1 MLKVDCQT
9 GRLAAKLWRSAQGS
23 KDVMHM
29 QRNALLAAGLTSL
42 MWGLTGIFVRLLPSL
57 PPLTITAG
65 RLFVALLVVLPILG
79 LFRSSRQSFKLALE
93 RPVAHLLAL
102 LLAGYYLL
110 ATAAFQMAPV
120 AEVALLL
127 STPPLFVLSFRRIQ
141 CDSPNRTEIGGAL
154 LAVAG
159 IGLILVPGMSFAVNS
174 SAHHLTGNILAV
186 CAAGLTAL
194 YAYTYRIL
202 NERGDAPET
211 IGISLLT
218 FASGSVILVL
228 IAGLAPTPSGIDTLN
243 GPSLLVL
250 IGLGVLSMAIPSF
263 GFALAAKRL
272 PAVVTATIS
281 LFIPLFAGLF
291 AFLILGEKL
300 SPMFIPGGILVLG
313 GIAMIL
319 RQG

>member
-1 MLKVDCQT
+1 
-9 GRLAAKLWRSAQGS
+9 
-23 KDVMHM
+23 M
-29 QRNALLAAGLTSL
+29 QKNALLAAGLTSL

-57 PPLTITAG
+57 PPLTVTAG
-65 RLFVALLVVLPILG
+65 RLLVALVIVLPIFG
-79 LFRSSRQSFKLALE
+79 MVRRSRQDFRSALE
-93 RPVAHLLAL
+93 RPIAYILAM

-127 STPPLFVLSFRRIQ
+127 STPPLFILSFRRIRG
-141 CDSPNRTEIGGAL
+141 DIPNRTEIGGAL

-159 IGLILVPGMSFAVNS
+159 IGLILVPGMSFAES
-174 SAHHLTGNILAV
+174 SSIHHLTGNILAV

-202 NERGDAPET
+202 HERGVAPET
-211 IGISLLT
+211 IGVSLLT
-218 FASGSVILVL
+218 FSLGSIILVL
-228 IAGLAPTPSGIDTLN
+228 MASLAPTPSGLDTLN
-243 GPSLLVL
+243 GHALLVFL
-250 IGLGVLSMAIPSF
+250 GLGVLSTAIPSI
-263 GFALAAKRL
+263 GFALASKRL
-272 PAVVTATIS
+272 PPVVTAMIS

-300 SPMFIPGGILVLG
+300 SSMFIPGSILVLG

-319 RQG
+319 RQGRGKTND

>member
-1 MLKVDCQT
+1 
-9 GRLAAKLWRSAQGS
+9 
-23 KDVMHM
+23 M
-29 QRNALLAAGLTSL
+29 QRNTLIAAGLTSL

-57 PPLTITAG
+57 PPLTVTAG
-65 RLFVALLVVLPILG
+65 RLLVALVVVLPTLG
-79 LFRSSRQSFKLALE
+79 LFRSSRQSFKSALK
-93 RPVAHLLAL
+93 RPIAHVLAL

-127 STPPLFVLSFRRIQ
+127 STPPLFVLSFRRIRG
-141 CDSPNRTEIGGAL
+141 DIPNHTEIAGAL

-159 IGLILVPGMSFAVNS
+159 IGLILAPRMSFAGDGPI
-174 SAHHLTGNILAV
+174 HHITGNILAV

-202 NERGDAPET
+202 HERGAAPET
-211 IGISLLT
+211 IGVSLLT
-218 FASGSVILVL
+218 FTSGSVILVL
-228 IAGLAPTPSGIDTLN
+228 MVSFAPTPSGVDTLN
-243 GPSLLVL
+243 GHALLVFL
-250 IGLGVLSMAIPSF
+250 GLGVLSTAIPSL
-263 GFALAAKRL
+263 GFALASKRL

-300 SPMFIPGGILVLG
+300 SPMFLPGGILVLG

-319 RQG
+319 RQGRGKTND